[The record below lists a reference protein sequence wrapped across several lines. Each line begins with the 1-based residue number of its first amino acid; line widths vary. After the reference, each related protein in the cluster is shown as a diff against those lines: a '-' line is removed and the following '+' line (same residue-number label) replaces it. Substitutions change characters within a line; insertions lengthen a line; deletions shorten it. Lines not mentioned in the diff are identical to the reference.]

1 MSELDDFIAGYV
13 EAATW
18 ADLIQSDDPDA
29 EWGSEAGEY
38 GVDSLD
44 AVSLESVR
52 GACATFVRENRADLE
67 DYAQTFS
74 WDYAG
79 HDFWLTRRGPR
90 LRILGPQTRRP
101 WRTSLRGREGVGRS
115 GHGLATVR
123 RHGAVRVVS

>member
-1 MSELDDFIAGYV
+1 MAGYV

-52 GACATFVRENRADLE
+52 SACATFVRENRADLE
-67 DYAQTFS
+67 KYAETFS

-79 HDFWLTRRGPR
+79 HDFWLTRRGHGCGFWDRR
-90 LRILGPQTRRP
+90 LGDLGERLSEAAKAWGDPGMVWLQ
-101 WRTSLRGREGVGRS
+101 SDD
-115 GHGLATVR
+115 TVR
-123 RHGAVRVVS
+123 FE